1 MRKVS
6 EYQEHAD
13 ECRRMAARMKDA
25 THKTQL
31 EEMARAWTMLAEER
45 KKQLEKQGGRRP
57 DPAGATAASGMP
69 DARTAPLTPR

>member
-13 ECRRMAARMKDA
+13 ECRRMAARMQDV

-45 KKQLEKQGGRRP
+45 KKQLEKQAGIRP
-57 DPAGATAASGMP
+57 EPAGAGAGYGMP